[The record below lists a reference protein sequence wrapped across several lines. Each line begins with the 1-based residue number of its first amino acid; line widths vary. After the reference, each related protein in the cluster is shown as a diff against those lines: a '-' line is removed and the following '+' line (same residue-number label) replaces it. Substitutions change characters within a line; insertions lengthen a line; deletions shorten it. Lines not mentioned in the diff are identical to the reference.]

1 VKHELNIDSMRSS
14 SPNSMEATDA
24 ILVRLEH
31 SAVITGRLSH
41 EFGNYLTG
49 IMGFTEL
56 SLAQVPADGLLH
68 CYLQEVLQAAKEGAQ
83 WIRRLHLFCQRNP
96 PKFWPTP
103 LSCVLA
109 EEEAR
114 LRMAGVQGLRW
125 VTDLP
130 RDLPLLDID
139 ADALRTVL
147 TELVNNTREAGND
160 QGTITF
166 TARALELAQADCQ
179 ELLGSVQPGYYV
191 ELALSDDGPGIAAD
205 VRAKLFR
212 EMFFSTKPR
221 HRGLG
226 FLVVYGLMQ
235 RFHGGLRLVASPG
248 TGTIVQLY
256 LRAAAIDG
264 PTPPG
269 NQSGHLL
276 LVHTNPTLFESMRT
290 VFESSGFRVSVATSS
305 HTALSAYRNRAEP
318 FALVVTDVL
327 MPQLSGLDLAR
338 RILDHDPKANFLFL
352 HTQSASHGLAE
363 EELLKRFTLLRWP
376 LEPRALLSAAQSA
389 LARGNP
395 NG

>member
-1 VKHELNIDSMRSS
+1 MD
-14 SPNSMEATDA
+14 ATDA

-49 IMGFTEL
+49 VMGFTEL

-68 CYLQEVLQAAKEGAQ
+68 RYLQEVLQAAKEGAE

-96 PKFWPTP
+96 TKPWPTP
-103 LSCVLA
+103 LWCILA
-109 EEEAR
+109 AEEAR
-114 LRMAGVQGLRW
+114 LRSAGVQGLRW

-139 ADALRTVL
+139 ADALQTVL
-147 TELVNNTREAGND
+147 TELVNNTREAGKD
-160 QGTITF
+160 QVTITF
-166 TARALELAQADCQ
+166 TARALELAQADCH
-179 ELLGSVQPGYYV
+179 ELFGSVQPGHYV
-191 ELALSDDGPGIAAD
+191 ELTLSDDGPGIAPD

-226 FLVVYGLMQ
+226 LLVVYGLMQ
-235 RFHGGLRLVASPG
+235 RFRGGMRLVASSG

-256 LRAAAIDG
+256 LPAATIEG
-264 PTPPG
+264 PAQAE
-269 NQSGHLL
+269 NQSAHLL

-290 VFESSGFRVSVATSS
+290 VFESRGFRVSVAMSS
-305 HTALSAYRNRAEP
+305 QTALSAYRTRREP

-327 MPQLSGLDLAR
+327 LSQLSGFDLAR

-376 LEPRALLSAAQSA
+376 LEPRALLKAAQTA
-389 LARGNP
+389 LARVDQ

>member
-1 VKHELNIDSMRSS
+1 MNVDSTRSTP
-14 SPNSMEATDA
+14 PNSMDA
-24 ILVRLEH
+24 NDDILVRLEH
-31 SAVITGRLSH
+31 SAGITGRLSH

-56 SLAQVPADGLLH
+56 SLAQVPADSLLH
-68 CYLQEVLQAAKEGAQ
+68 RYLQEVLQAAKECAE
-83 WIRRLHLFCQRNP
+83 WIRRLHLFCQRNT
-96 PKFWPTP
+96 PKSWPTP
-103 LSCVLA
+103 LSCILA
-109 EEEAR
+109 EQEAR
-114 LRMAGVQGLRW
+114 LRSAGVQGLRW

-139 ADALRTVL
+139 ADALQTVL

-166 TARALELAQADCQ
+166 TARALELAHADCQ
-179 ELLGSVQPGYYV
+179 ELLGSVQPGYSV
-191 ELALSDDGPGIAAD
+191 ELTLSDDGPGIAPD
-205 VRAKLFR
+205 VRAKLFH

-226 FLVVYGLMQ
+226 LLVVYGLMQ

-248 TGTIVQLY
+248 KGTIVQVY
-256 LRAAAIDG
+256 LPAAAIAG
-264 PTPPG
+264 PAQAE
-269 NQSGHLL
+269 NQSTHLL

-290 VFESSGFRVSVATSS
+290 VFESRGFRVSVAISS
-305 HTALSAYRNRAEP
+305 QTALSAYRNHGEP
-318 FALVVTDVL
+318 FALVVTDVQL
-327 MPQLSGLDLAR
+327 PQLSGFDLAR

-363 EELLKRFTLLRWP
+363 EELLKRFTFVRWP
-376 LEPRALLSAAQSA
+376 LEPRALLKAVQTA
-389 LARGNP
+389 LVRVNQ